1 MTVEY
6 GIGMFFFGMT
16 ITFIGLFIVFLVIN
30 HNQREEARKKIKENN
45 PMYDLMKD
53 MPGVKYGDD
62 CQWRTYHI
70 YLVLLKQ
77 IITKET

>member
-1 MTVEY
+1 MTAEY

-16 ITFIGLFIVFLVIN
+16 ITLIGFFIVFLVVN
-30 HNQREEARKKIKENN
+30 YNQRQEAKKKVDENH

-62 CQWRTYHI
+62 CQ
-70 YLVLLKQ
+70 
-77 IITKET
+77 

>member
-62 CQWRTYHI
+62 CQ
-70 YLVLLKQ
+70 
-77 IITKET
+77 

>member
-30 HNQREEARKKIKENN
+30 HNQRVEARKKIKENN

-53 MPGVKYGDD
+53 MPG
-62 CQWRTYHI
+62 Q
-70 YLVLLKQ
+70 
-77 IITKET
+77 